1 MVGGQRELGNQL
13 ALCVCVPTHTQ
24 YFLTLL
30 MFLEQ
35 QKPELDTVSGPFER
49 NKITG
54 VRARKDLRD
63 LVR

>member
-24 YFLTLL
+24 HFLKL
-30 MFLEQ
+30 MLLEQ
-35 QKPELDTVSGPFER
+35 QKPELDTISGPFER

-54 VRARKDLRD
+54 V
-63 LVR
+63 